1 VWQPCTQGVNG
12 ALNACPRDHDSHP
25 TQPYRPD
32 SGTVALITL
41 GGHQDLTREAVE
53 AVAWGGE
60 RLALTPEAL
69 ERVAAGR
76 AELLALLAGGTRVYG
91 VNTGMGW
98 LASVGLD
105 EAAQAGHQRN
115 LLLGR
120 AVGGPP
126 WLPVAAPEAAE
137 KLRRVEELARELA
150 ACELLAARQ
159 AWWLRRAAPA
169 AGLRGIAARL
179 AELAAPVDRDRP
191 LGGDLATIVAALERD
206 EPLLP

>member
-60 RLALTPEAL
+60 RLALAPEAL

-91 VNTGMGW
+91 VNTGTGW

-105 EAAQAGHQRN
+105 EAAQAGHQRK

-120 AVGGPP
+120 RPAGRHGCRPP
-126 WLPVAAPEAAE
+126 RRGRCWPQAPVSY
-137 KLRRVEELARELA
+137 RVTPQVHA
-150 ACELLAARQ
+150 Q

-206 EPLLP
+206 ELPLP

>member
-41 GGHQDLTREAVE
+41 GGHQGLTREAVE
-53 AVAWGGE
+53 AVAWGG
-60 RLALTPEAL
+60 
-69 ERVAAGR
+69 
-76 AELLALLAGGTRVYG
+76 
-91 VNTGMGW
+91 
-98 LASVGLD
+98 
-105 EAAQAGHQRN
+105 
-115 LLLGR
+115 
-120 AVGGPP
+120 
-126 WLPVAAPEAAE
+126 
-137 KLRRVEELARELA
+137 
-150 ACELLAARQ
+150 ELLAARQ

-191 LGGDLATIVAALERD
+191 LGGDLATIVAAPERD
-206 EPLLP
+206 ELPLP